1 MIKQKGE
8 KRMKTKYDIGET
20 VLVEYAVKRIYAD
33 DKGIKYELQQ
43 TKRNDSQHENHE
55 IYLKEPAIY
64 GPALQNVQKPN
75 DEYDGEF

>member
-33 DKGIKYELQQ
+33 DKGIEYELQQ

>member
-1 MIKQKGE
+1 
-8 KRMKTKYDIGET
+8 MKTKYNIGET

-33 DKGIKYELQQ
+33 DKGIEYELQQ
-43 TKRNDSQHENHE
+43 TKRNDSQHENRE

-75 DEYDGEF
+75 NDEYDGEF